1 MYHSTLKYFYDN
13 GNFFSVHPLNP
24 FLPPKT
30 HSLWLLVFGFGSFLL
45 GSLAGNLIRSR
56 LTGAQVQFAGRK
68 EREKPEKEEKQLV
81 PSH

>member
-1 MYHSTLKYFYDN
+1 
-13 GNFFSVHPLNP
+13 
-24 FLPPKT
+24 
-30 HSLWLLVFGFGSFLL
+30 LLVFGFGSFLL